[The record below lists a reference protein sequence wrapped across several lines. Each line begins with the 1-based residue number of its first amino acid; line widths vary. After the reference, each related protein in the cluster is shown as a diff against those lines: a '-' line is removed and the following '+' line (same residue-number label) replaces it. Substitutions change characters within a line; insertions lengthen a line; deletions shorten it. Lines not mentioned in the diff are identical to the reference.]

1 MSQPNPSTALARAV
15 ADEMA
20 RQGVS
25 LAVISPGSRSAAL
38 AIAFDQHPKITTRVV
53 LDERSAAFWALG
65 HARATGLPTVVVAT
79 SGTAVAN
86 HFPAVVEA
94 DESMVPLIVISADRP
109 PEMLHVG
116 ANQTIDQVGLFGDR
130 VRWFCNLGPAMSGS
144 DDNWYWRSAVSQ
156 AAARSMGHG
165 SRPGPVHLNIAFRE
179 PTVPVEE
186 DGRSP
191 VDVYPYDIDGKPG
204 GAPWQEH
211 RIARPGAAAVA
222 ARPDTRGL
230 IVAGEGDYEPSP
242 LLAIAQR
249 IGWPIL
255 ATAMS
260 GLRGPEVVTTYHHL
274 LVSGTP
280 ASLRPE
286 MVVTVG
292 RTGPSD
298 RLTAL
303 TASGIPQISID
314 RWGAWHDPKRQATSM
329 LQADPVATL
338 ERLASTV
345 TPDSNWSAG
354 WISAD
359 QTMRAVL
366 DEAIGVGEQPTGPS
380 VARALSDVGWEM
392 LVAASSMPIRD
403 VDAHTV
409 RGGAIQ
415 ANRGASGIDGLV
427 STGLGV
433 AHVGLLTVILSGDLS
448 FLHDGNGFVSDQLPN
463 AVFVV
468 LDNGGGGLFDLLPQA
483 THAPG
488 FDRLFV
494 SPHHRNL
501 VDLAT
506 AQGLMAG
513 TVSSVGELV
522 SELGQRL
529 EAGGCHVLLV
539 PVDREADLKRRQTLD
554 DAARSAV
561 SGIS

>member
-1 MSQPNPSTALARAV
+1 MTQPNPSTALARVV

-20 RQGVS
+20 RHGVS
-25 LAVISPGSRSAAL
+25 LAIISPGSRSAAL
-38 AIAFDQHPKITTRVV
+38 AIAFDRHPDISTRVV

-65 HARATGLPTVVVAT
+65 YARATGRPTVVVAT

-86 HFPAVVEA
+86 HLPAVVEA
-94 DESMVPLIVISADRP
+94 DQSMVPLIVISADRP

-130 VRWFCNLGPAMSGS
+130 VRWFCNIGPAVSGG
-144 DDNWYWRSAVSQ
+144 DDNSYWRSAISQ

-179 PTVPVEE
+179 PTVPVED

-191 VDVYPYDIDGKPG
+191 VDVYPYVIDGKPG

-211 RIARPGAAAVA
+211 LVARPGGAAVVA
-222 ARPDTRGL
+222 ASDTRGL
-230 IVAGEGDYEPSP
+230 IVAGEGDYEHSA
-242 LLAIAQR
+242 LLALSQR
-249 IGWPIL
+249 MGWPIL

-260 GLRGPEVVTTYHHL
+260 GFRGLDAVTTYHHL
-274 LVSGTP
+274 LVSGIP
-280 ASLRPE
+280 PSLRPE

-298 RLTAL
+298 RLAAL
-303 TASGIPQISID
+303 TAPCIPQISID
-314 RWGAWHDPKRQATSM
+314 RWGAWHDPRRQATSM

-338 ERLASTV
+338 EQLSSTV
-345 TPDSNWSAG
+345 TADPSWKSG
-354 WISAD
+354 WMSAD
-359 QTMRAVL
+359 HAMRVAL
-366 DEAIGVGEQPTGPS
+366 DESIGVGEQPTGPS
-380 VARALSDVGWEM
+380 IARALSDVGWES

-409 RGGAIQ
+409 REGAIH

-433 AHVGLLTVILSGDLS
+433 AQVGLLTVILSGDLS
-448 FLHDGNGFVSDQLPN
+448 FLHDGNGFVSDQLPD

-501 VDLAT
+501 VDLAMAHGLT
-506 AQGLMAG
+506 AM

-522 SELGQRL
+522 SELGRRL
-529 EAGGCHVLLV
+529 EAGGCHVLV
-539 PVDREADLKRRQTLD
+539 IPVDREADLKRRQALD

-561 SGIS
+561 SEIS